1 MYTESQSFIIKEEI
15 TMGVKISRDF
25 TLISAFSPCKNG
37 ILTLKSLEI
46 LSPLSLVG
54 TLPMTV

>member
-1 MYTESQSFIIKEEI
+1 MKRLRW
-15 TMGVKISRDF
+15 GVKISRDF
-25 TLISAFSPCKNG
+25 AEKMALLPIKNER
-37 ILTLKSLEI
+37 IAIKSLEI